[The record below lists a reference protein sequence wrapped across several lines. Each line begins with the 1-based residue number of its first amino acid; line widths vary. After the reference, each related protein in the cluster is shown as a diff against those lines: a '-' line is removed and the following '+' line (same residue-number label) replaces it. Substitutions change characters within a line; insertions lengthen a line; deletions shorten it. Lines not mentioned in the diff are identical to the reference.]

1 MGGRCAL
8 QFSEK
13 LRDEGIPVSL
23 VVTIDPAQLSPDV
36 PLNVE
41 RFINIFLSKDVLG
54 GGDIKPTQG
63 FQGHYASYDLAQ
75 RDEVSHITIDKM
87 NSIHLELIAKIVQ
100 LAATPAMDHGGTFP
114 LRYVVP
120 PKTEIELWDSGVTVA
135 AHSGDTLQTLAGQY
149 HLPLWSLTQVNPMPK
164 NAPLAAG
171 QHIIVPRHL
180 TAPTEPISSGHWLRL
195 GAGFSS
201 EEMARSSARD
211 GDRVHRPQDRARR

>member
-1 MGGRCAL
+1 
-8 QFSEK
+8 
-13 LRDEGIPVSL
+13 
-23 VVTIDPAQLSPDV
+23 LSPDV

-180 TAPTEPISSGHWLRL
+180 TAPTEPISSRH
-195 GAGFSS
+195 
-201 EEMARSSARD
+201 
-211 GDRVHRPQDRARR
+211 